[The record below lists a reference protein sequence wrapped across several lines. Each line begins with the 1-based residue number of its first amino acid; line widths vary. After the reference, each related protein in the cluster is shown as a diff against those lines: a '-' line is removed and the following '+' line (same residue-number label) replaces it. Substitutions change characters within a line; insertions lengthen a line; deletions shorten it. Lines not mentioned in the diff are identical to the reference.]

1 MLKMDGRWWIGVGV
15 GLAVGLGGIVAADH
29 ATQPAEAATF
39 KLSVGQLQI
48 NQRISQAAVR
58 RSNESLALLAP
69 VRAKGSTPVAG
80 WPTASIRNGAVTSE
94 KLDNGV
100 RESLPRWAVVAATT
114 GALVR
119 AKGASAA
126 AKLSDPGL
134 YSVTFDRDVS
144 ACALQATIAPSGT
157 DPVTT
162 GGEISVWRSASD
174 AKTVT
179 VRTTALDGAATPV
192 AMAPVN
198 TLPFHVTVLC

>member
-1 MLKMDGRWWIGVGV
+1 MMNRRWWLGVTA
-15 GLAVGLGGIVAADH
+15 GLAVGLGGVVVADQVS
-29 ATQPAEAATF
+29 TPANAAPFTV
-39 KLSVGQLQI
+39 SVGQLQI

-58 RSNESLALLAP
+58 RSNESLKLLGP
-69 VRAKGSTPVAG
+69 VRASGNKAGPG
-80 WPTASIRNGAVTSE
+80 WPTTAIRNGAVTTE
-94 KLDNGV
+94 KLATAV
-100 RESLPRWAVVAATT
+100 RESQPRWAVVAATT

-126 AKLSDPGL
+126 AKLADLGL

-144 ACALQATIAPSGT
+144 ACAIQATIAATGT

-162 GGEISVWRSASD
+162 DGEVSAWRSATD
-174 AKTVT
+174 AKVVT
-179 VRTTALDGAATPV
+179 VRTAALDGTATPV